1 MDPSI
6 LLAKLKLYGVGD
18 DVLQWVESYLTDRQ
32 QGVWIDHVLSE
43 FLPCEVGVPQGSI
56 LGPLLFLIFYNDLPY
71 SIKCAVDAYADDS
84 TLSATSEDTQGI
96 SDILTES
103 CSVVSKWMKANRLK
117 LNAGKTHLVTV
128 GTAERLRML
137 RNPVKVEMEGIQLT
151 ESEEKCEMLL
161 GVQVQASLKW
171 QNQCRLL
178 CKRLQTRL
186 VGLRKLYFIVQ
197 ENTRKMLAE
206 GLFNSV
212 LVYCLPL
219 YGGCDKGD
227 LHALQVL
234 QNKAAQVVTQ
244 SPPRSHRDT
253 MYDRLGWLTVQ
264 QLVVYHTVL
273 AIHRIRQVGEP
284 EYLARQL
291 LNDNRNG
298 RLIVPKCKLSLA
310 QKSFCM
316 RGADTW
322 NSLPASIRQS
332 GTLREFKMKTKNWIQ
347 TNIPRFVQ

>member
-1 MDPSI
+1 M
-6 LLAKLKLYGVGD
+6 GE
-18 DVLQWVESYLTDRQ
+18 DVLHWVESYLTDRQ
-32 QGVWIDHVLSE
+32 QGAWVDHALSE

-71 SIKCAVDAYADDS
+71 SVRCAVDAYADDS

-96 SDILTES
+96 ADILTES
-103 CSVVSKWMKANRLK
+103 CSSVSQWMKANKLK
-117 LNAGKTHLVTV
+117 LNAGKTHLITV
-128 GTAERLRML
+128 GTAERLRIL
-137 RNPVKVEMEGIQLT
+137 KNPVKVEMDGIQLA
-151 ESEEKCEMLL
+151 EGEEKCELLL
-161 GVQVQASLKW
+161 GVKIQASLKW

-178 CKRLQTRL
+178 CRRLQTRL
-186 VGLRKLYFIVQ
+186 EGLGKLKFIVQ
-197 ENTRKMLAE
+197 ENTRKILAE

-227 LHALQVL
+227 LHSLQVL
-234 QNKAAQVVTQ
+234 QNKAAQVVTH
-244 SPPRSHRDT
+244 SPPRSHRNT
-253 MYDRLGWLTVQ
+253 MYNKLGWLTVN

-273 AIHRIRQVGEP
+273 TIFRIRQAGEP

-291 LNDNRNG
+291 LIDNRNG
-298 RLIVPKCKLSLA
+298 KLIVPKCKLSLA

-322 NSLPASIRQS
+322 NTLSAQVRESR
-332 GTLREFKMKTKNWIQ
+332 TLREFKMKTKSWVLA
-347 TNIPRFVQ
+347 NIPRFV